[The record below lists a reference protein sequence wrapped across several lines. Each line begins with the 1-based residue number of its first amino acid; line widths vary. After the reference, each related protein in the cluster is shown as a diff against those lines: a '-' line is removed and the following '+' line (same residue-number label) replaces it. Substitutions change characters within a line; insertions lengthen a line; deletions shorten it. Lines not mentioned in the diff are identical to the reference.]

1 MRKLRLTALGIGA
14 CLAFAVALPCSL
26 TASAAEP
33 APPLLT
39 TATVPA
45 NLDAAPGEGNV
56 PVHAASTESNPP
68 WGLDR
73 IDQTALPLDGR
84 FTAART
90 GAGVTVYVLDTGID
104 PRNQDI
110 KGRVARGKSF
120 VYDGRG
126 TADCNGHGTHVA
138 GVVGGTV
145 YGVAKRVTLVPVR
158 VLDCDGNGDAF
169 STAKALDWVAAQHKH
184 GAPAVANLS
193 LSGGYSRA
201 ENEAVQRL
209 IDDGVTVVTA
219 AGNNGANACNYSPG
233 SAKNALNVA
242 ASDESDSQV
251 SSSNSGSCVD
261 LYAPGSGIASSAP
274 TGKAA
279 VYRSGTSMASPHVA
293 GAAALIVARHHR
305 WSPAKVRAQLL
316 RLSLVNAIGN
326 NPAGTP
332 NRLLNIAPTIT
343 AISPGYLPLG
353 TSARIT
359 ITGRGLS
366 AVEKVYFD
374 GVAGTKLKVRSD
386 TRLTVKAP
394 ARRTEKAVLVIATTA
409 LSSSNRN
416 LRLNYR
422 TAPVVTSVTPDRGP
436 TAGGTAVTIRGIW
449 LGDTIAVRF
458 GGVPAS
464 FRVVSDTE
472 VVATAPAQAI
482 GSVDVSVQTT
492 AGSVVTSGARFSYV
506 DTPRVTAVSP
516 SSGLTLGGNNVIIT
530 GLNLAATTSVSFGDV
545 ETSFAVTSNGEL
557 RAVVPAHWAGT
568 FDIRVSTVF
577 GTSAVNPAVRYTY
590 AGTKAPE
597 VTGVSPGSGDADGGG
612 TATITGSG
620 FYGLKYVEFGD
631 TQATVNEVTPTSIT
645 VVVPGQNPG
654 TVAVRVVGAYGSS
667 TAASAAKYTYLA
679 RPAPQVTAVSP
690 ATGGVAGG
698 TRVTIRGAHLSGVL
712 AITFGKTRGTS
723 LTTVSPTEVVVTA
736 PAHAAGI
743 LDVTVLTP
751 SGASTA
757 AGPATFTYR

>member
-1 MRKLRLTALGIGA
+1 
-14 CLAFAVALPCSL
+14 
-26 TASAAEP
+26 
-33 APPLLT
+33 
-39 TATVPA
+39 
-45 NLDAAPGEGNV
+45 
-56 PVHAASTESNPP
+56 
-68 WGLDR
+68 
-73 IDQTALPLDGR
+73 
-84 FTAART
+84 
-90 GAGVTVYVLDTGID
+90 
-104 PRNQDI
+104 
-110 KGRVARGKSF
+110 
-120 VYDGRG
+120 
-126 TADCNGHGTHVA
+126 
-138 GVVGGTV
+138 
-145 YGVAKRVTLVPVR
+145 
-158 VLDCDGNGDAF
+158 
-169 STAKALDWVAAQHKH
+169 
-184 GAPAVANLS
+184 
-193 LSGGYSRA
+193 
-201 ENEAVQRL
+201 
-209 IDDGVTVVTA
+209 
-219 AGNNGANACNYSPG
+219 
-233 SAKNALNVA
+233 
-242 ASDESDSQV
+242 
-251 SSSNSGSCVD
+251 
-261 LYAPGSGIASSAP
+261 
-274 TGKAA
+274 
-279 VYRSGTSMASPHVA
+279 
-293 GAAALIVARHHR
+293 
-305 WSPAKVRAQLL
+305 
-316 RLSLVNAIGN
+316 
-326 NPAGTP
+326 
-332 NRLLNIAPTIT
+332 
-343 AISPGYLPLG
+343 
-353 TSARIT
+353 
-359 ITGRGLS
+359 
-366 AVEKVYFD
+366 
-374 GVAGTKLKVRSD
+374 
-386 TRLTVKAP
+386 
-394 ARRTEKAVLVIATTA
+394 LVIATTA

-645 VVVPGQNPG
+645 VVVPGHNPG

-757 AGPATFTYR
+757 GGPATFTYR